1 MVVVLALGAAL
12 MYGLSD
18 FMGGLVSRRASV
30 WAVAVVTQI
39 TAVGVIGVAALL
51 LPGRPDIADWLWGAL
66 AGLGT
71 GTGTAFLYRGLS
83 LGRMGVVAPLSA
95 VGAAM
100 LPVAVGLATGER
112 PPLLTWVGIV
122 AAIPAIWLVS
132 SAASEGDTK
141 RGPFGEGVVDG
152 LLAGLGFGLMFAAL
166 GQVPEAAGLAPLAA
180 AEITSVPAVIVLAGV
195 MGHAWLPRERTA
207 WWGTGVGALAAG
219 ASVLYLFASQSG
231 LLTVA
236 AVITSLYPV
245 FTILLAATLLRE
257 RIHGPQAIGLILAG
271 VAVSLIAAG

>member
-30 WAVAVVTQI
+30 WGVAAVTQF
-39 TAVGVIGVAALL
+39 TAIVVIGVAALL
-51 LPGRPDIADWLWGAL
+51 LPGQPDMADWLWGAL

-132 SAASEGDTK
+132 SAAGEGDTK
-141 RGPFGEGVVDG
+141 RGPFGEGVLDG

-180 AEITSVPAVIVLAGV
+180 AEITSVPAVIVLASV

-207 WWGTGVGALAAG
+207 SWGTGVGALAAG

-271 VAVSLIAAG
+271 IAVSLIAAG